1 MLSDTISL
9 RGLEVFESVARTGS
23 VARAADELELS
34 VSSVSQQLKKLE
46 EGFGAELVD
55 HTRRPLVLTAAGRR
69 FLRRTEMALTQMR
82 HLQLEST
89 PFDLKDLRSLHLA
102 VVDDFDYRITP
113 IVATALADAVQD
125 CSFLLQ
131 TRTSHELYE
140 LVASGRVDFAIA
152 ASPLRPVPNAIELPI
167 IEDPYVLIA
176 PKGQKFDP
184 ADWQSSLGSLP
195 LLRID
200 RNLRIAETI
209 DFELRQRNLDLASR
223 FEFDSMTTINTLVA
237 SGQGWAITT
246 VLSLL
251 QTEDSLLDIDCYDVP
266 FGGFSRTISGLAAAH
281 TAPSTAGEL
290 AELFRTAVDDTMIQ
304 PVISQLPWLKDR
316 FRVLGRQL
324 FQTL

>member
-1 MLSDTISL
+1 VLSDTISL
-9 RGLEVFESVARTGS
+9 RGLEVFEAVARTGS
-23 VARAADELELS
+23 VARAADELKVS

-46 EGFGAELVD
+46 ESFGTELVD
-55 HTRRPLVLTAAGRR
+55 HTRRPLVLTAAGLR
-69 FLRRTEMALTQMR
+69 FLGRTEVALTQMR
-82 HLQLEST
+82 HLQLETKS
-89 PFDLKDLRSLHLA
+89 FDLRDLRSLHLA

-140 LVASGRVDFAIA
+140 LVASGRVDFAVA
-152 ASPLRPVPNAIELPI
+152 ASPMRPVSNAIELPI
-167 IEDPYVLIA
+167 VEDPFVLIV
-176 PKGQKFDP
+176 PKGHTFEP
-184 ADWQSSLGSLP
+184 LAWQSSLTEIP

-200 RNLRIAETI
+200 RHLRIAETI
-209 DFELRQRNLDLASR
+209 DFELRQRNLDLPSR
-223 FEFDSMTTINTLVA
+223 FEFDSMTTINELVA

-251 QTEDSLLDIDCYDVP
+251 QTGDALTKIDCHDMP

-290 AELFRTAVDDTMIQ
+290 AELFRKAVDDEMIR
-304 PVISQLPWLKDR
+304 PVCARLPWLTDR
-316 FRVLGRQL
+316 FRVLGR
-324 FQTL
+324 